1 MKKVKRELP
10 RECWLCSRNGCGD
23 PLDKHHIFGG
33 ANRSKSE
40 RYGLYVYLC
49 HNRCHENGPDA
60 VHRNP
65 ETAQR
70 LHEYGQRLVMEEQN
84 WTADEFRFEFGKNY
98 LNEGSETA

>member
-10 RECWLCSRNGCGD
+10 HECWLCSRNGCGD

-84 WTADEFRFEFGKNY
+84 WTAEEFRFEFGKNY
-98 LNEGSETA
+98 LGGDEA